1 MLNDLLK
8 EITQMDRT
16 LKDIAEAVEI
26 FAQGKFLIVIDDENR
41 ENEGDLIISGAK
53 ISDQDMA
60 FLIRHTSGIICS
72 AISAKRAKDL
82 NLPIMVS
89 ENEDLRRT
97 AFTVSIDAKAG
108 LTTGISAAERANT
121 VRQLAASTSK
131 AADFIRPGHVFPL
144 ISHPEGLAGRSGHTE
159 AGLALCQLAN
169 LGESGVLSELVN
181 DDGTV
186 MKGQQLF
193 DFAAEVQIPVITIE
207 DLAKYAID
215 NLPKSKIVA
224 EEVKWAQ
231 LPHESG
237 NWQIT
242 TFKGDSGV
250 DHAVLKFGEDAI
262 RTDLTL
268 IRAHSECLTGD
279 AFGSLRCDCGEQ
291 LKSSFDLIAQK
302 GFGYII
308 YLRGQEG
315 RGIGLS
321 EKIKAYLLQD
331 AGLDTIAANIELGHQ
346 NDIRDWQDLIS
357 ILDQLEIRDV
367 ELITNN
373 QAKVDAVL
381 KSGRSVQV
389 IAVAPA
395 VNQFNRT
402 YLLTKKDKMKHM
414 LGEI

>member
-1 MLNDLLK
+1 
-8 EITQMDRT
+8 MDRT
-16 LKDIAEAVEI
+16 LKNIAEAVEI

-41 ENEGDLIISGAK
+41 ENEGDLIISGEK
-53 ISDQDMA
+53 ITDQDMA

-82 NLPIMVS
+82 NLPIMVK
-89 ENEDLRRT
+89 ENEDSRRT
-97 AFTVSIDAKAG
+97 AFTISIDAREG
-108 LTTGISAAERANT
+108 LTTGISATERANT
-121 VRQLAASTSK
+121 VRKLASAKSQAS
-131 AADFIRPGHVFPL
+131 DFIRPGHVFPL
-144 ISHPEGLAGRSGHTE
+144 IAHPEGLAGRSGHTE

-169 LGESGVLSELVN
+169 QGESGVLSELVN

-186 MKGQQLF
+186 MKGKQLF
-193 DFAAEVQIPVITIE
+193 DFAAEFKIPVITIE
-207 DLAKYAID
+207 DLAKYAIE
-215 NLPKSKIVA
+215 NLPKDPITT
-224 EEVKWAQ
+224 EEIKWAQ

-237 NWQIT
+237 SWQIA
-242 TFKGDSGV
+242 TFKGDAGV
-250 DHAVLKFGEDAI
+250 DHAVLKFVGDGTTA
-262 RTDLTL
+262 DVSPTL
-268 IRAHSECLTGD
+268 VRAHSECLTGD

-302 GFGYII
+302 GSGYII

-331 AGLDTIAANIELGHQ
+331 AGADTIAANLELGHE
-346 NDIRDWQDLIS
+346 NDTRDWRDLIS
-357 ILDQLEIRDV
+357 ILDQLEIKDV

-373 QAKVDAVL
+373 QAKVDSIV
-381 KSGRSVQV
+381 KSGRSVKV

-395 VNQFNRT
+395 INQFNRS

>member
-1 MLNDLLK
+1 
-8 EITQMDRT
+8 MDRT
-16 LKDIAEAVEI
+16 LKNIAEAVEI

-41 ENEGDLIISGAK
+41 ENEGDLIISGEK
-53 ISDQDMA
+53 ITHQDMA

-72 AISAKRAKDL
+72 AISAKRAKEL
-82 NLPIMVS
+82 NLPIMVR
-89 ENEDLRRT
+89 ENEDSRRT

-108 LTTGISAAERANT
+108 LTTGISATERATT
-121 VRQLAASTSK
+121 VRKLAAKESQ

-144 ISHPEGLAGRSGHTE
+144 IAHPDGLAGRGGHTE
-159 AGLALCQLAN
+159 AGLALCQLAKQ
-169 LGESGVLSELVN
+169 GESGVLSELVN

-193 DFAAEVQIPVITIE
+193 DFAEQFKIPVITIE
-207 DLAKYAID
+207 DLTKYAIA
-215 NLPKSKIVA
+215 NLPISSAATKDIQWA
-224 EEVKWAQ
+224 E

-237 NWQIT
+237 SWQIA
-242 TFKGDSGV
+242 TFKGEAGV
-250 DHAVLKFGEDAI
+250 DHAVLQFAGDGTRADS
-262 RTDLTL
+262 TPTL

-291 LKSSFDLIAQK
+291 LKSSFDLIAEK
-302 GFGYII
+302 GAGYII

-331 AGLDTIAANIELGHQ
+331 AGLDTIAANIELGHE
-346 NDIRDWQDLIS
+346 NDTRDWQDLIS
-357 ILDQLEIRDV
+357 ILDQLKIKDV
-367 ELITNN
+367 DLITNN
-373 QAKVDAVL
+373 NAKVDAIVQ
-381 KSGRSVQV
+381 SGRTVKV

-395 VNQFNRT
+395 VNEFNRS
-402 YLLTKKDKMKHM
+402 YLRTKKDKMKHM

>member
-1 MLNDLLK
+1 
-8 EITQMDRT
+8 MDRT
-16 LKDIAEAVEI
+16 LKNITEAVEI

-41 ENEGDLIISGAK
+41 ENEGDLIISGEK
-53 ISDQDMA
+53 ITDQDMA

-72 AISAKRAKDL
+72 AISAKRAREL
-82 NLPIMVS
+82 NLPIMVRD
-89 ENEDLRRT
+89 NEDLRRT

-108 LTTGISAAERANT
+108 LTTGISARERANT
-121 VRQLAASTSK
+121 VRKLAATSSK

-144 ISHPEGLAGRSGHTE
+144 IAHPQGLAGRSGHTE

-169 LGESGVLSELVN
+169 HGESGVLSELVN

-186 MKGQQLF
+186 MKGQQVF
-193 DFAAEVQIPVITIE
+193 DFAAEFQIPVITIE
-207 DLAKYAID
+207 ELTKYAIA
-215 NLPKSKIVA
+215 NLPKDKTTA
-224 EEVKWAQ
+224 EQLMWAQ

-237 NWQIT
+237 EWQIAT
-242 TFKGDSGV
+242 IKGESGV
-250 DHAVLKFGEDAI
+250 DHAVLKFGTEVSSSDQ
-262 RTDLTL
+262 TL

-291 LKSSFDLIAQK
+291 LKSSFNLIAEK
-302 GFGYII
+302 GAGYII

-331 AGLDTIAANIELGHQ
+331 AGLDTIAANLELGHE
-346 NDIRDWQDLIS
+346 NDSRNWQDLIY
-357 ILDQLEIRDV
+357 ILDQLEIKDV

-373 QAKVDAVL
+373 QAKVEAIG
-381 KSGRSVQV
+381 KSGRAVQV
-389 IAVAPA
+389 ISVAPT
-395 VNQFNRT
+395 VNQFNRS

>member
-1 MLNDLLK
+1 MKN
-8 EITQMDRT
+8 
-16 LKDIAEAVEI
+16 IAQAVEI
-26 FAQGKFLIVIDDENR
+26 FAQGKFLVVIDDEDR
-41 ENEGDLIISGAK
+41 ENEGDLIISGEK
-53 ISDQDMA
+53 ITDQDMA

-82 NLPIMVS
+82 NLPIMVR
-89 ENEDLRRT
+89 ENEDSRRT
-97 AFTVSIDAKAG
+97 AFTVSIDAREG
-108 LTTGISAAERANT
+108 LTTGISATERANT
-121 VRQLAASTSK
+121 VRKLASAQSQ

-144 ISHPEGLAGRSGHTE
+144 IAHPAGLAGRSGHTE

-169 LGESGVLSELVN
+169 QGESGVLSELVN

-193 DFAAEVQIPVITIE
+193 DFAEEFQIPVITIE
-207 DLAKYAID
+207 DLTKYALD
-215 NLPKSKIVA
+215 NLPRDLTA
-224 EEVKWAQ
+224 TEEIKWAD

-237 NWQIT
+237 NWQIA
-242 TFKGDSGV
+242 TFKGQAGI
-250 DHAVLKFGEDAI
+250 DHAVLKFGKNLGSSDQSP
-262 RTDLTL
+262 TL

-291 LKSSFDLIAQK
+291 LKSSFNLIAEK
-302 GFGYII
+302 GSGYIV

-331 AGLDTIAANIELGHQ
+331 AGLDTIAANLELGHE
-346 NDIRDWQDLIS
+346 NDSRNWQDLIS
-357 ILDQLEIRDV
+357 ILDQLNVSDV

-373 QAKVDAVL
+373 KAKVDAVI
-381 KSGRSVQV
+381 KSGRKVKV
-389 IAVAPA
+389 IAVAPT
-395 VNQFNRT
+395 VNQFNRS

>member
-1 MLNDLLK
+1 
-8 EITQMDRT
+8 MDRT
-16 LKDIAEAVEI
+16 LKNIAEAVKI

-41 ENEGDLIISGAK
+41 ENEGDLIISGEK
-53 ISDQDMA
+53 ITDQDMA

-82 NLPIMVS
+82 NLPIMVR
-89 ENEDLRRT
+89 ENEDSRRT
-97 AFTVSIDAKAG
+97 AFTISIDAREG
-108 LTTGISAAERANT
+108 LTTGISATERANT
-121 VRQLAASTSK
+121 VRKLASPKSQAP
-131 AADFIRPGHVFPL
+131 DFIRPGHVFPL
-144 ISHPEGLAGRSGHTE
+144 IAHPDGLAGRSGHTE
-159 AGLALCQLAN
+159 AGLALCQLAKQ
-169 LGESGVLSELVN
+169 GESGVLSELVN

-186 MKGQQLF
+186 MKGHQLF
-193 DFAAEVQIPVITIE
+193 DFAEQFKIPVITIE
-207 DLAKYAID
+207 DLAKYAIE
-215 NLPKSKIVA
+215 NLPKDPITT
-224 EEVKWAQ
+224 EEIKWAL

-237 NWQIT
+237 SWQIA

-250 DHAVLKFGEDAI
+250 DHAVLKFVGDGTKA
-262 RTDLTL
+262 DVSPTL

-291 LKSSFDLIAQK
+291 LKSSFKLIAEK
-302 GFGYII
+302 GAGYII

-331 AGLDTIAANIELGHQ
+331 AGLDTIAANLELGHE
-346 NDIRDWQDLIS
+346 NDSRDWQDLIS
-357 ILDQLEIRDV
+357 ILDQLEIKDI

-373 QAKVDAVL
+373 QAKVDAIL

-389 IAVAPA
+389 ITVAPA
-395 VNQFNRT
+395 VNQFNRS

>member
-1 MLNDLLK
+1 MEK
-8 EITQMDRT
+8 T
-16 LKDIAEAVEI
+16 LKNIAEAVEI
-26 FAQGKFLIVIDDENR
+26 FAQGKFLIVIDAEDR
-41 ENEGDLIISGAK
+41 ENEGDLIISGEK
-53 ISDQDMA
+53 ITDQDMA

-72 AISAKRAKDL
+72 AISAKRAKEL
-82 NLPIMVS
+82 NLPIMVR

-108 LTTGISAAERANT
+108 LTTGISATERANT
-121 VRQLAASTSK
+121 VRRLASNQSK
-131 AADFIRPGHVFPL
+131 ATDFIRPGHVFPL
-144 ISHPEGLAGRSGHTE
+144 IAHPEGLAGRSGHTE
-159 AGLALCQLAN
+159 AGLALCQLVKQ
-169 LGESGVLSELVN
+169 GESGVLSELVN

-193 DFAAEVQIPVITIE
+193 DFAEQSKIPVITIE
-207 DLAKYAID
+207 DLALYASTK
-215 NLPKSKIVA
+215 LPKNLVA
-224 EEVKWAQ
+224 TELIPWAQ

-237 NWQIT
+237 IWQIAT
-242 TFKGDSGV
+242 LKGNSNV
-250 DHAVLKFGEDAI
+250 DHAVLKFIGDGSKA
-262 RTDLTL
+262 DVSPTL

-291 LKSSFDLIAQK
+291 LKSSFKLIAQN
-302 GFGYII
+302 GSGYII

-331 AGLDTIAANIELGHQ
+331 AGLDTIAANLELGHE
-346 NDIRDWQDLIS
+346 NDSRDWQDLIS
-357 ILDQLEIRDV
+357 ILDQLGIKDV

-373 QAKVDAVL
+373 QAKVDATA
-381 KSGRSVQV
+381 KSGRSVKV

-395 VNQFNRT
+395 VNQFNRS

>member
-1 MLNDLLK
+1 
-8 EITQMDRT
+8 MDRT
-16 LKDIAEAVEI
+16 LKNIAEAVEI

-41 ENEGDLIISGAK
+41 ENEGDLIISGEK
-53 ISDQDMA
+53 ITEQDMA
-60 FLIRHTSGIICS
+60 FLIRHTSGIICA
-72 AISAKRAKDL
+72 AISAKRAGDL
-82 NLPIMVS
+82 NLPIMVRD
-89 ENEDLRRT
+89 NEDLRRT

-108 LTTGISAAERANT
+108 LTTGISATERANT
-121 VRQLAASTSK
+121 VRKLAATSSK

-144 ISHPEGLAGRSGHTE
+144 IAHPQGLAGRSGHTE

-169 LGESGVLSELVN
+169 HGESGVLSELVN

-186 MKGQQLF
+186 MKGQQVF
-193 DFAAEVQIPVITIE
+193 DFAEEFQIPVITIE
-207 DLAKYAID
+207 ELTKYAIA
-215 NLPKSKIVA
+215 NLPKDITAA
-224 EEVKWAQ
+224 EQLKWAQ

-237 NWQIT
+237 DWQIAT
-242 TFKGDSGV
+242 IKGESGV
-250 DHAVLKFGEDAI
+250 DHAVLKFGTEVSSSDQ
-262 RTDLTL
+262 TL

-291 LKSSFDLIAQK
+291 LKSSFNLIAEK
-302 GFGYII
+302 GAGYII

-331 AGLDTIAANIELGHQ
+331 AGLDTIAANLELGHE
-346 NDIRDWQDLIS
+346 NDSRNWQDLIY
-357 ILDQLEIRDV
+357 ILDQLEINDV

-373 QAKVDAVL
+373 QAKVDAIG
-381 KSGRSVQV
+381 KSGRAVQV
-389 IAVAPA
+389 ISVAPT
-395 VNQFNRT
+395 VNQFNRS

>member
-1 MLNDLLK
+1 
-8 EITQMDRT
+8 MDKT
-16 LKDIAEAVEI
+16 LKNIAEAVEI

-41 ENEGDLIISGAK
+41 ENEGDLIISGEK
-53 ISDQDMA
+53 ITDQDMA

-72 AISAKRAKDL
+72 AISAKRAKEL
-82 NLPIMVS
+82 NLPAMVR
-89 ENEDLRRT
+89 ENEDSRHT

-108 LTTGISAAERANT
+108 LKTGISAAERAKT
-121 VRQLAASTSK
+121 VRMLAASSSK
-131 AADFIRPGHVFPL
+131 ASDFIRPGHVFPL
-144 ISHPEGLAGRSGHTE
+144 IAHPAGLAGRSGHTE

-169 LGESGVLSELVN
+169 QGESGVLSELVN

-193 DFAAEVQIPVITIE
+193 DFAAEFKIPVITVD
-207 DLAKYAID
+207 DLTKYAIE
-215 NLPKSKIVA
+215 NLPNDPIST
-224 EEVKWAQ
+224 EEIKWAQ
-231 LPHESG
+231 LPHESR
-237 NWQIT
+237 NWQIA
-242 TFKGDSGV
+242 TFKGEAGV
-250 DHAVLKFGEDAI
+250 DHAVLKFGEIANGADQ
-262 RTDLTL
+262 TL

-291 LKSSFDLIAQK
+291 LKSSFKLIAEK
-302 GFGYII
+302 GAGYII

-331 AGLDTIAANIELGHQ
+331 AGLDTIAANLELGHE
-346 NDIRDWQDLIS
+346 NDSRDWQDLIS
-357 ILDQLEIRDV
+357 ILDQLEIKDV

-373 QAKVDAVL
+373 QAKVDAIV

-389 IAVAPA
+389 IAVAPT
-395 VNQFNRT
+395 VNQFNRS

>member
-1 MLNDLLK
+1 MKN
-8 EITQMDRT
+8 
-16 LKDIAEAVEI
+16 IAQAVEI
-26 FAQGKFLIVIDDENR
+26 FAQGKFLVVIDDEDR
-41 ENEGDLIISGAK
+41 ENEGDLIISGEK
-53 ISDQDMA
+53 ITDQDMA

-82 NLPIMVS
+82 NLPIMVR
-89 ENEDLRRT
+89 ENEDSRRT
-97 AFTVSIDAKAG
+97 AFTVSIDAREG
-108 LTTGISAAERANT
+108 LTTGISATERANT
-121 VRQLAASTSK
+121 VRKLASVQSQ

-144 ISHPEGLAGRSGHTE
+144 IAHPEGLAGRSGHTE

-169 LGESGVLSELVN
+169 QGESGVLSELVN

-193 DFAAEVQIPVITIE
+193 DFAEEFQIPVITIE
-207 DLAKYAID
+207 DLTKYALD
-215 NLPKSKIVA
+215 NLPRDLTA
-224 EEVKWAQ
+224 TEEIKWAD

-237 NWQIT
+237 DWQIA
-242 TFKGDSGV
+242 TFKGQGGI
-250 DHAVLKFGEDAI
+250 DHAVLKFGNNLGSSDQSP
-262 RTDLTL
+262 TL

-291 LKSSFDLIAQK
+291 LKSSFNLIAEK
-302 GFGYII
+302 GSGYIV

-331 AGLDTIAANIELGHQ
+331 AGLDTIAANLELGHE
-346 NDIRDWQDLIS
+346 NDSRNWQDLIS
-357 ILDQLEIRDV
+357 ILDQLNVSDV

-373 QAKVDAVL
+373 KAKVDAVI
-381 KSGRSVQV
+381 KSGRKVKV
-389 IAVAPA
+389 IAVAPT
-395 VNQFNRT
+395 VNQFNRS

>member
-1 MLNDLLK
+1 MKN
-8 EITQMDRT
+8 
-16 LKDIAEAVEI
+16 IAQAVEI
-26 FAQGKFLIVIDDENR
+26 FAQGKFLVVIDDEDR
-41 ENEGDLIISGAK
+41 ENEGDLIISGEK
-53 ISDQDMA
+53 ITDQDMA

-82 NLPIMVS
+82 NLPIMVR
-89 ENEDLRRT
+89 ENEDSRRT
-97 AFTVSIDAKAG
+97 AFTVSIDAREG
-108 LTTGISAAERANT
+108 LTTGISATERANT
-121 VRQLAASTSK
+121 VRKLASVQSQ

-144 ISHPEGLAGRSGHTE
+144 IAHPEGLAGRSGHTE

-169 LGESGVLSELVN
+169 QGESGVLSELVN

-193 DFAAEVQIPVITIE
+193 DFAEEFQIPVITIE
-207 DLAKYAID
+207 DLTKYALD
-215 NLPKSKIVA
+215 NLPSDLTA
-224 EEVKWAQ
+224 TEEIKWAD

-237 NWQIT
+237 DWQIA
-242 TFKGDSGV
+242 TFKGQGGI
-250 DHAVLKFGEDAI
+250 DHAVLKFGNNLGSSDQSP
-262 RTDLTL
+262 TL

-291 LKSSFDLIAQK
+291 LKSSFNLIAEK
-302 GFGYII
+302 GSGYIV

-331 AGLDTIAANIELGHQ
+331 AGLDTIAANLELGHE
-346 NDIRDWQDLIS
+346 NDSRNWQDLIS
-357 ILDQLEIRDV
+357 ILDQLNVSDV

-373 QAKVDAVL
+373 KAKVDAVI
-381 KSGRSVQV
+381 KSGRKVKV
-389 IAVAPA
+389 IAVAPT
-395 VNQFNRT
+395 VNQFNRS

>member
-1 MLNDLLK
+1 MEK
-8 EITQMDRT
+8 T
-16 LKDIAEAVEI
+16 LKNIAEAVEI
-26 FAQGKFLIVIDDENR
+26 FAQGKFLIVIDAEDR
-41 ENEGDLIISGAK
+41 ENEGDLIISGEK
-53 ISDQDMA
+53 ITDQDMA

-72 AISAKRAKDL
+72 AISAKRAKEL
-82 NLPIMVS
+82 NLPIMVR

-108 LTTGISAAERANT
+108 LTTGISATERANT
-121 VRQLAASTSK
+121 VRRLASNQSK
-131 AADFIRPGHVFPL
+131 ATDFIRPGHVFPL
-144 ISHPEGLAGRSGHTE
+144 IAHPKGLAGRSGHTE
-159 AGLALCQLAN
+159 AGLALCQLAKQ
-169 LGESGVLSELVN
+169 GESGVLSELVN

-193 DFAAEVQIPVITIE
+193 DFAEQSKIPVITIE
-207 DLAKYAID
+207 DLALYASTK
-215 NLPKSKIVA
+215 LPKNLVA
-224 EEVKWAQ
+224 TELIPWAQ

-237 NWQIT
+237 IWQIAT
-242 TFKGDSGV
+242 LKGNSNV
-250 DHAVLKFGEDAI
+250 DHAVLKFIGDGSKA
-262 RTDLTL
+262 DVSPTL

-291 LKSSFDLIAQK
+291 LKSSFKLIAQN
-302 GFGYII
+302 GSGYII

-331 AGLDTIAANIELGHQ
+331 AGLDTIAANLELGHE
-346 NDIRDWQDLIS
+346 NDSRDWQDLIS
-357 ILDQLEIRDV
+357 ILDQLGIKDV

-373 QAKVDAVL
+373 QAKVDATA
-381 KSGRSVQV
+381 KSGRSVKV

-395 VNQFNRT
+395 VNQFNRS

>member
-1 MLNDLLK
+1 
-8 EITQMDRT
+8 MDRT
-16 LKDIAEAVEI
+16 LKDITEAVEI

-41 ENEGDLIISGAK
+41 ENEGDLIISGEK
-53 ISDQDMA
+53 ITDQDMA

-72 AISAKRAKDL
+72 AISAKRAKEL
-82 NLPIMVS
+82 NLSIMVR
-89 ENEDLRRT
+89 ENEDSRHT
-97 AFTVSIDAKAG
+97 AFTVSIDAKSG

-121 VRQLAASTSK
+121 VRMLAASSSK
-131 AADFIRPGHVFPL
+131 ASDFIRPGHVFPL
-144 ISHPEGLAGRSGHTE
+144 IAHPAGLAGRSGHTE

-169 LGESGVLSELVN
+169 QGESGVLSELVN

-193 DFAAEVQIPVITIE
+193 DFAEEFKIPVITIE
-207 DLAKYAID
+207 DLAKYAIAK
-215 NLPKSKIVA
+215 LPSDSAVA
-224 EEVKWAQ
+224 EKLNWAQ

-237 NWQIT
+237 SWQIA
-242 TFKGDSGV
+242 TFKGEAGV
-250 DHAVLKFGEDAI
+250 DHAVLKFGDVANGA
-262 RTDLTL
+262 DQTL

-291 LKSSFDLIAQK
+291 LKSSFNLIAEK
-302 GFGYII
+302 GAGYII

-331 AGLDTIAANIELGHQ
+331 AGLDTIAANLELGHE
-346 NDIRDWQDLIS
+346 NDSRDWQDLIS
-357 ILDQLEIRDV
+357 ILDQLEIKDV

-373 QAKVDAVL
+373 QAKVDAIV
-381 KSGRSVQV
+381 KSGRSVRV
-389 IAVAPA
+389 IAVAPT
-395 VNQFNRT
+395 VNQFNRS

>member
-1 MLNDLLK
+1 
-8 EITQMDRT
+8 MDST

-53 ISDQDMA
+53 ITDQDMA

-72 AISAKRAKDL
+72 AISAKRAKEL
-82 NLPIMVS
+82 HLPIMVS

-97 AFTVSIDAKAG
+97 AFTVSIDAKVG
-108 LTTGISAAERANT
+108 LTTGISASERANT
-121 VRQLAASTSK
+121 VRALASSSSK

-144 ISHPEGLAGRSGHTE
+144 IAHPAGLAGRSGHTE
-159 AGLALCQLAN
+159 AGLALCQLAQH
-169 LGESGVLSELVN
+169 GESGVLSELVN

-186 MKGQQLF
+186 MKGQQLY
-193 DFAAEVQIPVITIE
+193 DFAAKFQIPVITIE
-207 DLAKYAID
+207 DLAKYAIA
-215 NLPKSKIVA
+215 NLPNSAIKP
-224 EEVKWAQ
+224 EQFQWAQ

-237 NWQIT
+237 NWQIA

-250 DHAVLKFGEDAI
+250 DHAVLKFGAEVI
-262 RTDLTL
+262 GSDLTL

-302 GFGYII
+302 GSGYII

-331 AGLDTIAANIELGHQ
+331 AGADTIAANLELGHE
-346 NDIRDWQDLIS
+346 NDSRNWQDLIS
-357 ILDQLEIRDV
+357 ILDQLEIKGV

-373 QAKVDAVL
+373 QAKVDAIV
-381 KSGRSVQV
+381 KSGRNVQV
-389 IAVAPA
+389 VAVAPS

>member
-1 MLNDLLK
+1 
-8 EITQMDRT
+8 MDRT

-108 LTTGISAAERANT
+108 LKTGISAAERANT

-207 DLAKYAID
+207 DLAKYAIE
-215 NLPKSKIVA
+215 NLPKSKILS
-224 EEVKWAQ
+224 EELKWAQ

-262 RTDLTL
+262 RTDQTL

-357 ILDQLEIRDV
+357 ILDQLEIKDV

-373 QAKVDAVL
+373 QAKVDAIV

>member
-1 MLNDLLK
+1 
-8 EITQMDRT
+8 MDRT

-53 ISDQDMA
+53 ITDQDMA
-60 FLIRHTSGIICS
+60 FLIRHSSGIICS
-72 AISAKRAKDL
+72 AISAQRAKEL
-82 NLPIMVS
+82 NLPIMVR
-89 ENEDLRRT
+89 ENEDQRRT
-97 AFTVSIDAKAG
+97 AFTISIDAKAG

-121 VRQLAASTSK
+121 VRTLAASTSK
-131 AADFIRPGHVFPL
+131 ATDFIRPGHVFPL
-144 ISHPEGLAGRSGHTE
+144 IAHPAGLAGRSGHTE

-169 LGESGVLSELVN
+169 QDESGVLSELVN

-193 DFAAEVQIPVITIE
+193 DFAEEFKIPVITIE
-207 DLAKYAID
+207 DLAKYAIA
-215 NLPKSKIVA
+215 NLSKASNVVDDI
-224 EEVKWAQ
+224 KWAK

-237 NWQIT
+237 SWQIT

-250 DHAVLKFGEDAI
+250 DHAILKFGDGAI
-262 RTDLTL
+262 GTGKTL
-268 IRAHSECLTGD
+268 VRVHSECLTGD
-279 AFGSLRCDCGEQ
+279 AFSSLRCDCGEQ

-302 GFGYII
+302 GYGYII
-308 YLRGQEG
+308 YLRDQEG
-315 RGIGLS
+315 RGIGLG
-321 EKIKAYLLQD
+321 EKIKAYQLQD
-331 AGLDTIAANIELGHQ
+331 AGADTIAANLELGHE
-346 NDIRDWQDLIS
+346 NDSRNWQDLIS
-357 ILDQLEIRDV
+357 ILDQLEIKDV

-373 QAKVDAVL
+373 QAKVDAIID
-381 KSGRSVQV
+381 SGRSVQV

-395 VNQFNRT
+395 VNQFNRS

>member
-1 MLNDLLK
+1 MKN
-8 EITQMDRT
+8 
-16 LKDIAEAVEI
+16 IAEAVEI

-41 ENEGDLIISGAK
+41 ENEGDLIISGEK
-53 ISDQDMA
+53 ITDQDMA

-72 AISAKRAKDL
+72 AISAKKAKNL
-82 NLPIMVS
+82 NLPIMVK
-89 ENEDLRRT
+89 ENEDSRRT
-97 AFTVSIDAKAG
+97 AFTISIDAKAG
-108 LTTGISAAERANT
+108 LTTGISATERANT
-121 VRQLAASTSK
+121 VRKLASARSQAS
-131 AADFIRPGHVFPL
+131 DFIRPGHVFPL
-144 ISHPEGLAGRSGHTE
+144 IAHPAGLAGRSGHTE

-193 DFAAEVQIPVITIE
+193 DFATEFKIPVITIE
-207 DLAKYAID
+207 ELTKYAIE
-215 NLPKSKIVA
+215 NLPIDSTSS
-224 EEVKWAQ
+224 EEIQWAQ

-237 NWQIT
+237 SWQIA
-242 TFKGDSGV
+242 TFKGDAGV
-250 DHAVLKFGEDAI
+250 DHAVLKFGTGVTGSDQ
-262 RTDLTL
+262 TL

-291 LKSSFDLIAQK
+291 LKSSFNLIAQK
-302 GFGYII
+302 GAGYII

-315 RGIGLS
+315 RGIGLG

-331 AGLDTIAANIELGHQ
+331 AGADTIAANLELGHE
-346 NDIRDWQDLIS
+346 NDSREWQDLIS
-357 ILDQLEIRDV
+357 ILDHLDIKDV

-373 QAKVDAVL
+373 QAKVDAIV

-389 IAVAPA
+389 ITVAPA
-395 VNQFNRT
+395 VNKFNRS

>member
-1 MLNDLLK
+1 
-8 EITQMDRT
+8 MDRT
-16 LKDIAEAVEI
+16 LKNIAEAVEI

-41 ENEGDLIISGAK
+41 ENEGDLIISGEK
-53 ISDQDMA
+53 ITDQDMA

-72 AISAKRAKDL
+72 VISAKRAKDL
-82 NLPIMVS
+82 NLPIMVRES
-89 ENEDLRRT
+89 EDSRRT
-97 AFTVSIDAKAG
+97 AFTVSIDAKEG
-108 LTTGISAAERANT
+108 LSTGISAIERANT
-121 VRQLAASTSK
+121 VRQLASPQSK

-144 ISHPEGLAGRSGHTE
+144 IAHPAGLAGRSGHTE

-169 LGESGVLSELVN
+169 HGESGVLSELVN

-193 DFAAEVQIPVITIE
+193 DFAGKFQIPIITIE
-207 DLAKYAID
+207 DLAKYAIVI
-215 NLPKSKIVA
+215 LPKDSTVA
-224 EEVKWAQ
+224 EEIQWAQ

-237 NWQIT
+237 NWQIA
-242 TFKGDSGV
+242 TFKGDAGV
-250 DHAVLKFGEDAI
+250 DHAVLQFGNSVTSADQSS
-262 RTDLTL
+262 TL

-302 GFGYII
+302 GSGYII

-331 AGLDTIAANIELGHQ
+331 AGLDTIAANIELGHE
-346 NDIRDWQDLIS
+346 NDTRDWQDLIS
-357 ILDQLEIRDV
+357 ILDQLKIKNVD
-367 ELITNN
+367 LITNN
-373 QAKVDAVL
+373 QVKVDPIV

-389 IAVAPA
+389 ISVAPA
-395 VNQFNRT
+395 VNQFNRS
-402 YLLTKKDKMKHM
+402 YLQTKKDKMKHM

>member
-1 MLNDLLK
+1 MEKTMTN
-8 EITQMDRT
+8 
-16 LKDIAEAVEI
+16 IAEAVEI
-26 FAQGKFLIVIDDENR
+26 FAQGKFLIVIDAEDR
-41 ENEGDLIISGAK
+41 ENEGDLIISGEK
-53 ISDQDMA
+53 ITDQDMA

-72 AISAKRAKDL
+72 AISAKRAKEL
-82 NLPIMVS
+82 NLPIMVR

-108 LTTGISAAERANT
+108 LTTGISATERANS
-121 VRQLAASTSK
+121 VRKLASANSQAS
-131 AADFIRPGHVFPL
+131 DFIRPGHVFPL
-144 ISHPEGLAGRSGHTE
+144 IAHPEGLAGRSGHTE

-169 LGESGVLSELVN
+169 QGESGVLSELVN

-186 MKGQQLF
+186 MKGMQLF
-193 DFAAEVQIPVITIE
+193 DFAAEFEIPVITIE
-207 DLAKYAID
+207 DLTKYAIE
-215 NLPKSKIVA
+215 NLPKNSAGKDEI
-224 EEVKWAQ
+224 KWAQ

-237 NWQIT
+237 GWQIA
-242 TFKGDSGV
+242 TFKGDAGV
-250 DHAVLKFGEDAI
+250 DHAVLKFGDGA
-262 RTDLTL
+262 DKTL

-291 LKSSFDLIAQK
+291 LKSSFELIAQR
-302 GFGYII
+302 GAGYII

-331 AGLDTIAANIELGHQ
+331 AGADTISANLELGHQ
-346 NDIRDWQDLIS
+346 NDIRDWQELIS
-357 ILDQLEIRDV
+357 ILDQLGIKDV

-373 QAKVDAVL
+373 QAKVDAIVQ
-381 KSGRSVQV
+381 SGRDVKVVS
-389 IAVAPA
+389 VAPV
-395 VNQFNRT
+395 VNEFNRS

>member
-1 MLNDLLK
+1 
-8 EITQMDRT
+8 MDRT
-16 LKDIAEAVEI
+16 MKNIAEAVEI

-41 ENEGDLIISGAK
+41 ENEGDLIISGEK
-53 ISDQDMA
+53 ITDQDMA

-72 AISAKRAKDL
+72 AISAQRAKEL
-82 NLPIMVS
+82 NLPIMVR

-108 LTTGISAAERANT
+108 LTTGISAIERANT
-121 VRQLAASTSK
+121 VRQLAASSTK

-144 ISHPEGLAGRSGHTE
+144 IAHPAGLAGRNGHTE

-169 LGESGVLSELVN
+169 KGESGVLSELVN

-193 DFAAEVQIPVITIE
+193 DFADEFKIPVITIVE
-207 DLAKYAID
+207 LTKYAIA
-215 NLPKSKIVA
+215 NLPNDLSTT
-224 EEVKWAQ
+224 EELKWAQ
-231 LPHESG
+231 LPHETG
-237 NWQIT
+237 NWQIAT
-242 TFKGDSGV
+242 IKGEAGV
-250 DHAVLKFGEDAI
+250 DHAILKFGVDVDHA
-262 RTDLTL
+262 DQTL

-291 LKSSFDLIAQK
+291 LKSSFELIAQK
-302 GFGYII
+302 GSGYII

-315 RGIGLS
+315 RGIGLG

-331 AGLDTIAANIELGHQ
+331 DGLDTVAANLELGHE
-346 NDIRDWQDLIS
+346 NDARDWRDLIS
-357 ILDQLEIRDV
+357 ILDQLEIKNV

-373 QAKVDAVL
+373 QAKVDAVI
-381 KSGRSVQV
+381 KSGRTVKV
-389 IAVAPA
+389 ISVAPA
-395 VNQFNRT
+395 VNKFNRS

>member
-1 MLNDLLK
+1 
-8 EITQMDRT
+8 MDRT
-16 LKDIAEAVEI
+16 MKNIAEAVEI

-41 ENEGDLIISGAK
+41 ENEGDLIISGER
-53 ISDQDMA
+53 ITDQDMA

-72 AISAKRAKDL
+72 AISAQRAKEL
-82 NLPIMVS
+82 NLPIMVR

-108 LTTGISAAERANT
+108 LTTGISATERANT
-121 VRQLAASTSK
+121 VRQLATSSIKAS
-131 AADFIRPGHVFPL
+131 DFIRPGHVFPL
-144 ISHPEGLAGRSGHTE
+144 IAHPAGLAGRSGHTE

-169 LGESGVLSELVN
+169 QGESGVLSELVN

-193 DFAAEVQIPVITIE
+193 DFADEFKIPVITIE
-207 DLAKYAID
+207 ELTKYAIA
-215 NLPKSKIVA
+215 NLPNDLSA
-224 EEVKWAQ
+224 TEELKWAQ
-231 LPHESG
+231 LPHETG
-237 NWQIT
+237 NWQIAT
-242 TFKGDSGV
+242 IKGEAGV
-250 DHAVLKFGEDAI
+250 DHAILKFGVDVDHA
-262 RTDLTL
+262 DLTL

-291 LKSSFDLIAQK
+291 LKSSFELIAQK
-302 GFGYII
+302 GSGYII

-315 RGIGLS
+315 RGIGLG

-331 AGLDTIAANIELGHQ
+331 DGLDTVAANLELGHE
-346 NDIRDWQDLIS
+346 NDARDWRDLIS
-357 ILDQLEIRDV
+357 ILDQLEIKNV

-373 QAKVDAVL
+373 QAKVDAVV
-381 KSGRSVQV
+381 KSGRTVKV
-389 IAVAPA
+389 ISVAPA
-395 VNQFNRT
+395 VNKFNRS

>member
-1 MLNDLLK
+1 
-8 EITQMDRT
+8 MDRT
-16 LKDIAEAVEI
+16 LKDIAKAVEI

-41 ENEGDLIISGAK
+41 ENEGDLIISGEK
-53 ISDQDMA
+53 ITDQDMA

-82 NLPIMVS
+82 NLPIMVK
-89 ENEDLRRT
+89 ENEDSRRT
-97 AFTVSIDAKAG
+97 AFTISIDAREG
-108 LTTGISAAERANT
+108 LTTGISAIERAYT
-121 VRQLAASTSK
+121 VRKLAASTSN
-131 AADFIRPGHVFPL
+131 ASDFIRPGHVFPL
-144 ISHPEGLAGRSGHTE
+144 IAHPEGLAGRSGHTE
-159 AGLALCQLAN
+159 AGLALCQLAKQ
-169 LGESGVLSELVN
+169 GESGVLSELVN

-193 DFAAEVQIPVITIE
+193 DFAAQFQIPVITIE
-207 DLAKYAID
+207 DLTKYAIV
-215 NLPKSKIVA
+215 NLPKGTTVA
-224 EEVKWAQ
+224 EELKWAQ

-237 NWQIT
+237 NWQIA
-242 TFKGDSGV
+242 TFKGDAGFE
-250 DHAVLKFGEDAI
+250 HAVLKFVGDEKKSEASS
-262 RTDLTL
+262 TL

-291 LKSSFDLIAQK
+291 LKSSFNLIAQK
-302 GFGYII
+302 GSGYII

-321 EKIKAYLLQD
+321 EKIKAYQLQD
-331 AGLDTIAANIELGHQ
+331 NGLDTIAANLELGHE
-346 NDIRDWQDLIS
+346 NDSRNWQDLIS

-373 QAKVDAVL
+373 QAKVDAIV
-381 KSGRSVQV
+381 KSGRTVQV
-389 IAVAPA
+389 VSVAPA
-395 VNQFNRT
+395 VNQFNRS